1 METPP
6 PDGGRG
12 LSGGDGDKAIGL
24 RAREEMDV
32 ITRTSSALRAPYNVL
47 KNKR

>member
-12 LSGGDGDKAIGL
+12 LSGGDKAIGL